1 MSDLRTAAAIVAALA
16 LLALALFTYQGAQ
29 ADREAACWAEVTA
42 RNDWNA
48 ANMEA
53 QITRYGS
60 GTSNLDQARYESLIT
75 SGAEKSETLFARCEA
90 LR

>member
-1 MSDLRTAAAIVAALA
+1 
-16 LLALALFTYQGAQ
+16 
-29 ADREAACWAEVTA
+29 
-42 RNDWNA
+42 
-48 ANMEA
+48 MEA

-75 SGAEKSETLFARCEA
+75 NGAEKSETLFAKCEA